1 MARAVFVWWLNERFE
16 LGYDLAKLF
25 RAAICHDSHEGHS
38 PGGDVAAFFKHD
50 HPLNDPLKRNKEK
63 ERREAI
69 GMRNLEEA
77 VGDIFPAFIK
87 TLKAYDERATAEERL
102 VYAADKFLDSLLV
115 VDDNGRTNHLI
126 GTTLAE
132 HHTYK
137 GPKCAA
143 DPTVAKLY
151 QLLHAHCIEHES
163 ELFPTAP
170 RA

>member
-1 MARAVFVWWLNERFE
+1 MMNA
-16 LGYDLAKLF
+16 
-25 RAAICHDSHEGHS
+25 H
-38 PGGDVAAFFKHD
+38 
-50 HPLNDPLKRNKEK
+50 
-63 ERREAI
+63 
-69 GMRNLEEA
+69 
-77 VGDIFPAFIK
+77 
-87 TLKAYDERATAEERL
+87 
-102 VYAADKFLDSLLV
+102 SLLV